1 MIKDIPEPLRDDCLT
16 SIEDYRKMQV
26 KIHMMKKDNE
36 PVDRAGKSEEWK
48 NWKLA
53 PLDASVKQEEER
65 SAEPSDKPSSEAVAS
80 VHKALR
86 KIDKF

>member
-1 MIKDIPEPLRDDCLT
+1 MKKDIPEPLQSDCLT

-26 KIHMMKKDNE
+26 KFHMMKRDNE
-36 PVDRAGKSEEWK
+36 PVDQAGRSEEWK

-53 PLDASVKQEEER
+53 PLDTSVKQEEKR
-65 SAEPSDKPSSEAVAS
+65 SAEPADKPSSEAVAS

-86 KIDKF
+86 KIDKY